1 MIARVLLI
9 AIEKRRLVVAVVFA
23 LAASAL
29 WQARSLR
36 LDALP
41 DVTGNQVVVLTR
53 APGYTPEEVELLVT
67 RPVETALGGLPG
79 LETQRSLSRYGI
91 SSVSAI
97 FAEDVDPMRARQLVQ
112 ERLASLP
119 QLPEGVDAPEL
130 GPLSGGLGEIFHFTV
145 SSPERTPAELLELAE
160 LRVAPLLRT
169 VPGIVEVNT
178 WGGERRTLD
187 VVADPIAMDTHRV
200 TLDALREAVGRAS
213 GNAAGDALPAG
224 PGRVLLRARAWPES
238 VTDLGQAIVR
248 RDDDTIVRI
257 ADVAEVRVGSEPRLG
272 AASADGRGETVYV
285 MLQMLRGANALEVL
299 EGVHAKMPSLAEAL
313 PRDVRTDVVYDRSEL
328 VWATL
333 RTVGK
338 NLLEGG
344 LLVVVVLFLVLGSA
358 RAGLLVA
365 LAIPLSMLGAIV
377 GMVLLDVPGNL
388 MSLGAID
395 FGLLVDGAV
404 VLVEAVFHRF
414 EVHPP
419 VDDSEESRLD
429 TIREA
434 VVGVA
439 RPVFFSVAI
448 ILLVY
453 VPILTLTGVDGKM
466 FRPMAI
472 TVVLALATALVLTL
486 TFVPAGLALF
496 LRARD
501 VPTKLP
507 LLVRAATRLHDP
519 LLTRAARYPRAV
531 AAIAL
536 LLLAGGGVLFARAG
550 MAFVPQLDEGDL
562 VVQTTRAPDVSIET
576 AIAEGARVEATL
588 VGFPEVRQVVS
599 RIGSPAVATDIMGL
613 EMADVFVR
621 LKPRSEWRSGLTRDA
636 LIAEMDAALAEH
648 APGSQPGFTQPIQ
661 MRFNELLGGD
671 VTDVSL
677 SYYGDDLDV
686 LRGLAEDATRRL
698 DGLAGAADVRVLAP
712 PAVPLLD
719 VRPDLVRAARHGL
732 DATDVLDAVRAFRVG
747 LEVGATYDGPRRIPI
762 RVRLQ
767 TPNAFELDAAPLP
780 TEHGLVALRDVAHVT
795 SQPTPSLVN
804 HDEAQRRVVVG
815 FNVRG
820 RDLGSV
826 VNDARARLTD
836 QAIPE
841 GYRPEWGGQYETLE
855 HAKARFAVVMP
866 LVLVGIVALLLLL
879 FRAVRPVLIIL
890 THVPFAALGGVVAL
904 TLRDLPISISAAIGF
919 IALSGIA
926 VLNGVVLVSAIRRE
940 QERGVPVAEAAM
952 LAGRTR
958 LRPVMTTAL
967 VAALGFVPMM
977 LASGV
982 GAEVQ
987 RPLATVVV
995 GGLVTSTLLTLLVLP
1010 VLYPVLAGRAW
1021 QSDTMTGRDVL
1032 GERRGG

>member
-1 MIARVLLI
+1 MIARLLLL
-9 AIEKRRLVVAVVFA
+9 AIEKRRLVLAVVLA
-23 LAASAL
+23 LSASAL
-29 WQARSLR
+29 WQTRSLR

-53 APGYTPEEVELLVT
+53 APGYTPEEVERLVT
-67 RPVETALGGLPG
+67 RPVETGLGGLPG

-91 SSVSAI
+91 SSVTAV

-112 ERLASLP
+112 ERLVA
-119 QLPEGVDAPEL
+119 LPELPDGVEAPEL

-145 SSPERTPAELLELAE
+145 SSPDRTPAELLELAE

-178 WGGERRTLD
+178 WGGEQRTLD
-187 VVADPIAMDTHRV
+187 VIADPVAMDAHGV
-200 TLDALREAVGRAS
+200 TLDALRDAVARAS
-213 GNAAGDALPAG
+213 GNAAGDSLDAG
-224 PGRVLLRARAWPES
+224 PGRVLLRARAWPEQVS
-238 VTDLGQAIVR
+238 DLGEGIVKR
-248 RDDDTIVRI
+248 GEGDAIVRI
-257 ADVAEVRVGSEPRLG
+257 ADVAQVRTGALPRLG

-299 EGVHAKMPSLAEAL
+299 EGVHAKLPALAEAL

-344 LLVVVVLFLVLGSA
+344 LLVVLVLFLVLGSV

-365 LAIPLSMLGAIV
+365 LTIPLSMLGAVV
-377 GMVLLDVPGNL
+377 GMVMLDVPGNL

-414 EVHPP
+414 EAHPP
-419 VDDSEESRLD
+419 AEPGEEGRLA

-434 VVGVA
+434 VVAVA

-496 LRARD
+496 LRTRD

-507 LLVRAATRLHDP
+507 LLVRVATKLHEPVLD
-519 LLTRAARYPRAV
+519 RAAKHPLAV
-531 AAIAL
+531 GVGAAAM
-536 LLLAGGGVLFARAG
+536 LAGGAMLFANAG

-562 VVQTTRAPDVSIET
+562 VVQTTRAPDVSIRT

-588 VGFPEVRQVVS
+588 RAFPEVRQVVS

-613 EMADVFVR
+613 EQADVFVR
-621 LKPRSEWRSGLTRDA
+621 LKPRDQWRVGLTKDA

-648 APGSQPGFTQPIQ
+648 APGSQAGFTQPIQ

-686 LRGLAEDATRRL
+686 LRSLAEDATRRL
-698 DGLAGAADVRVLAP
+698 DGLDGAADVRILAP

-719 VRPDLVRAARHGL
+719 VRPDVLRAARHGL

-747 LEVGATYDGPRRIPI
+747 LDVGATYDGPRRIPI
-762 RVRLQ
+762 RLRLQ
-767 TPNAFELDAAPLP
+767 TPTAFELDAAPLP
-780 TEHGLVALRDVAHVT
+780 TDHGLVPLGEVATVA
-795 SQPTPSLVN
+795 SIPTPSLVN

-826 VNDARARLTD
+826 VTDARARLTD
-836 QAIPE
+836 QEVPE
-841 GYRPEWGGQYETLE
+841 GYRPEWGGQWETLE

-879 FRAVRPVLIIL
+879 FRALRPVLIIL

-904 TLRDLPISISAAIGF
+904 TLRGLPISISAAIGF

-940 QERGVPVAEAAM
+940 QERGVPVREAAL
-952 LAGRTR
+952 LAGKTR

-977 LASGV
+977 LATGV

-1010 VLYPVLAGRAW
+1010 VLYPKLAGRDA
-1021 QSDTMTGRDVL
+1021 DAA
-1032 GERRGG
+1032 

>member
-1 MIARVLLI
+1 MIARLLLL
-9 AIEKRRLVVAVVFA
+9 AIEKRRLVLAVVLA
-23 LAASAL
+23 LSASAL
-29 WQARSLR
+29 WQTRSLR

-53 APGYTPEEVELLVT
+53 APGYTPEEVERLVT
-67 RPVETALGGLPG
+67 RPVETGLGGLPG

-91 SSVSAI
+91 SSVTAV

-112 ERLASLP
+112 ERLVALP
-119 QLPEGVDAPEL
+119 DLPDGVEAPEL

-145 SSPERTPAELLELAE
+145 SSPDRTPAELLEIAE

-178 WGGERRTLD
+178 WGGEQRTLD
-187 VVADPIAMDTHRV
+187 VVADPVAMDAHGV
-200 TLDALREAVGRAS
+200 TLDALREAVSRAS
-213 GNAAGDALPAG
+213 GNAAGDSLDAG
-224 PGRVLLRARAWPES
+224 PGRVLLRARAWPER
-238 VTDLGQAIVR
+238 VADLGEGIVAR
-248 RDDDTIVRI
+248 AEGDAIVRI
-257 ADVAEVRVGSEPRLG
+257 ADVAQVRVGALPRLG

-299 EGVHAKMPSLAEAL
+299 EGVHAKLPALAEAL
-313 PRDVRTDVVYDRSEL
+313 PHDVRTDVVYDRSEL

-344 LLVVVVLFLVLGSA
+344 LLVVLVLFLVLGSA

-365 LAIPLSMLGAIV
+365 LTIPLSMLGAVV
-377 GMVLLDVPGNL
+377 GMVMLDVPGNL

-414 EVHPP
+414 EAHPP
-419 VDDSEESRLD
+419 SEPGEEGRLA

-434 VVGVA
+434 VVAVA

-496 LRARD
+496 LRTRD

-507 LLVRAATRLHDP
+507 LLVRVASRLHEPVLD
-519 LLTRAARYPRAV
+519 RAAKHPLAV
-531 AAIAL
+531 GLGAAAM
-536 LLLAGGGVLFARAG
+536 LAGGGLLFANAG

-562 VVQTTRAPDVSIET
+562 VVQTTRAPDVSIRT

-588 VGFPEVRQVVS
+588 GAFPEVQQVVS

-613 EMADVFVR
+613 EQADVFVR
-621 LKPRSEWRSGLTRDA
+621 LKPRDQWRAGLTKDA
-636 LIAEMDAALAEH
+636 LIAEMDAALAAH
-648 APGSQPGFTQPIQ
+648 APGSQAGFTQPIQ

-686 LRGLAEDATRRL
+686 LRSLAEDATRRL
-698 DGLAGAADVRVLAP
+698 EGLDGAADVRILAP

-719 VRPDLVRAARHGL
+719 VRPDVLRAARHGL

-747 LEVGATYDGPRRIPI
+747 LDVGATYDGPRRIPI
-762 RVRLQ
+762 RLRLQ
-767 TPNAFELDAAPLP
+767 TPTAFELDAAPLP
-780 TEHGLVALRDVAHVT
+780 TEHGLVPLREVASV
-795 SQPTPSLVN
+795 SSVPTPSLVS

-826 VNDARARLTD
+826 VTDARARLAD
-836 QAIPE
+836 QEVPE
-841 GYRPEWGGQYETLE
+841 GYRPEWGGQWETLE
-855 HAKARFAVVMP
+855 HAKARLAVVMP

-879 FRAVRPVLIIL
+879 FRALRPVLIIL

-904 TLRDLPISISAAIGF
+904 TLRGLPISISAAIGF

-940 QERGVPVAEAAM
+940 QERGVPVREAAL
-952 LAGRTR
+952 LAGKTR

-977 LASGV
+977 LATGV

-1010 VLYPVLAGRAW
+1010 VLYPKLAGRDA
-1021 QSDTMTGRDVL
+1021 DAA
-1032 GERRGG
+1032 